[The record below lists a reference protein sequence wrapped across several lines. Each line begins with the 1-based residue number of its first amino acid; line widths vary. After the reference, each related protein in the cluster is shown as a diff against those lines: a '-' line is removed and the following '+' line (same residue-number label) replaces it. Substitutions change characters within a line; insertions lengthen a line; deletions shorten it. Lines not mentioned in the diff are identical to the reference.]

1 MAAKS
6 EIKALTGLR
15 GIAAMMVAVYHV
27 NPELSARSAP
37 GIGTILG
44 KGYIWVDLFFVLS
57 GFVLALNY
65 APRFAEGISI
75 NGWGDFLI
83 RRIARIY
90 PLYVAVI
97 LAGGVIMVA
106 GYGKAFAMPLL
117 DPRMHHPVTL
127 GIANLLMIQS
137 WGFGPSIDG
146 TAWSLSAE
154 WAIYLLFPIL
164 ITLAL
169 FSRARTASLLAMV
182 AAGAAL
188 TTVLLTGSDG
198 EVHRGPL
205 DAYDGGT
212 GEPLL

>member
-65 APRFAEGISI
+65 AHRFAEGISI

-83 RRIARIY
+83 RSIARIY

-127 GIANLLMIQS
+127 AIANLLMIQS
-137 WGFGPSIDG
+137 CAFAPTSPRPACPLPPD
-146 TAWSLSAE
+146 
-154 WAIYLLFPIL
+154 WAISP
-164 ITLAL
+164 
-169 FSRARTASLLAMV
+169 
-182 AAGAAL
+182 
-188 TTVLLTGSDG
+188 
-198 EVHRGPL
+198 
-205 DAYDGGT
+205 
-212 GEPLL
+212 